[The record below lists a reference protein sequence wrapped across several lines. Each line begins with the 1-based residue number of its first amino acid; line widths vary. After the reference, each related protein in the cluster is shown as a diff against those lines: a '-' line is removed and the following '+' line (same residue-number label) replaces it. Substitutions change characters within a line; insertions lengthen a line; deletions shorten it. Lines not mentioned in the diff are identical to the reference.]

1 LLLTYSS
8 IRSLIICKYR
18 DSNMSGNH
26 FRFLNARIVQRVESV
41 WTVLYIVVV
50 DPPFLLYKKEW
61 GKEGKETFLILHH
74 WTKSFSSKAKNL
86 IDVHSVHKQFSVAH
100 RKRSP
105 PSPLGMWIQNGGGI
119 DKKMREK
126 WVAL

>member
-1 LLLTYSS
+1 MDCPVYSCCWS
-8 IRSLIICKYR
+8 
-18 DSNMSGNH
+18 
-26 FRFLNARIVQRVESV
+26 SV
-41 WTVLYIVVV
+41 SVVWG
-50 DPPFLLYKKEW
+50 KEW
-61 GKEGKETFLILHH
+61 GKEGKETFLILHN
-74 WTKSFSSKAKNL
+74 WTKSVSSKAKNL